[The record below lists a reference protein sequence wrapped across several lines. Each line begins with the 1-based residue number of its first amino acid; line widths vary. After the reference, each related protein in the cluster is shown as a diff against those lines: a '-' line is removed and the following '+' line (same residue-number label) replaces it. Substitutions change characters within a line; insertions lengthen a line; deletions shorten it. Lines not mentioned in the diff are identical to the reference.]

1 MGNRLGFSCI
11 GVVGG
16 EDDGVELSDDDEDD
30 AKEFIEDEYDAK
42 EEDNDVD
49 EMEKGDDTKDDED
62 DDISDDGNVASV
74 QYEPSDSP
82 SLKT

>member
-1 MGNRLGFSCI
+1 M
-11 GVVGG
+11 
-16 EDDGVELSDDDEDD
+16 ELSDDDEDD